1 MGCCHSNVPS
11 REEELP
17 PKRQEDRNQ
26 RDHASASNDL
36 LGDGAGET
44 VQGDLLPYG
53 QEDGVKDDDK
63 YAVDDALD
71 QLLANGWRYF
81 IVDSHQVDIAA
92 GDSAEDIECDW
103 TFSYTDKL
111 APPGG
116 FAAPGKAM
124 FGAGV
129 PSISPKAGL
138 ALLQSL
144 RPPAHNQHHMIEIS
158 SQMVAPLLCYQLPA
172 AQQDTPLV
180 ADVKVEQLLANDTQD
195 SE

>member
-81 IVDSHQVDIAA
+81 IVDSV
-92 GDSAEDIECDW
+92 C
-103 TFSYTDKL
+103 T
-111 APPGG
+111 PPGV
-116 FAAPGKAM
+116 FDHV
-124 FGAGV
+124 FHE
-129 PSISPKAGL
+129 L
-138 ALLQSL
+138 SL
-144 RPPAHNQHHMIEIS
+144 RRTAIRLNTID
-158 SQMVAPLLCYQLPA
+158 Y
-172 AQQDTPLV
+172 
-180 ADVKVEQLLANDTQD
+180 
-195 SE
+195 